1 MAATA
6 EVCATATAALRQTV
20 TLGAE
25 MAKSLQERIAENKTA
40 EARATFAGYVQSV
53 AFNMTLSRNM
63 VDMLGVVR
71 DQQAAGYASYS
82 AVLDE
87 RGTHRNWVGRH
98 SVPLFNSLM
107 RRGLVIF
114 NHWDGGVKNPAPK
127 DWRYHELTR
136 AGELMC
142 ELLVEAGLL
151 AALSAPAKRKAG

>member
-1 MAATA
+1 
-6 EVCATATAALRQTV
+6 
-20 TLGAE
+20 
-25 MAKSLQERIAENKTA
+25 MAKSLQERIADNKTA

-82 AVLDE
+82 KILDD
-87 RGTHRNWVGRH
+87 RGTHRDWVGRH

-107 RRGLVIF
+107 RRGLVIY
-114 NHWDGGVKNPAPK
+114 NHWEAGPQRKPAPD

-151 AALSAPAKRKAG
+151 ARLLVPAKRKATR